1 MKGVIN
7 GHRLTQEEDRLFSET
22 VFLKIIERGRLYSQ
36 KSKDEEHYNL
46 EKREYFASKYRAYCD
61 CLEDILARE
70 DTCIRGK
77 ADAYNEIVTMLNDFS
92 FNCSKKIKE

>member
-7 GHRLTQEEDRLFSET
+7 GHRLTQEEDRLFSDT
-22 VFLKIIERGRLYSQ
+22 VFQRIIDKGRLYSL
-36 KSKDEEHYNL
+36 KSEDEEHYNI
-46 EKREYFASKYRAYCD
+46 EKREYFAGKYRAYCD

-92 FNCSKKIKE
+92 FNCLKKMKE

>member
-7 GHRLTQEEDRLFSET
+7 GHRLTQEEDRLFSDT
-22 VFLKIIERGRLYSQ
+22 VFQKIIDRGRLYSH
-36 KSKDEEHYNL
+36 KSEDEEHYNL
-46 EKREYFASKYRAYCD
+46 EKREYFTGKYRAYCD

-70 DTCIRGK
+70 DTYIRGK

-92 FNCSKKIKE
+92 FGCSKRMKE